1 MNGRLGNS
9 VYKGR
14 RIRLLPCIGTGKKHT
29 AAFHHHGPQFFD
41 HEYRHGKI
49 GVYDPCPF
57 LKTIV
62 LIFRIG
68 ADPGVAYQP
77 VNMISPFFQLF
88 HKSHH
93 FIIGRH
99 ICLHQDHLRFF
110 FLRKAVPKNSSLFL
124 IMSVCYKDPVFFR
137 RFRQDLFGD
146 PSSDSGG
153 TACDHS
159 YFSHFIT
166 PSVHQISVSVYK
178 AAGYGSALPDRSSGM
193 RKFHAPA

>member
-41 HEYRHGKI
+41 HEDRHGKI

-88 HKSHH
+88 QKPSFHHRKTYLPSSGSPEIFFPQEGCPEKQQPFSHH
-93 FIIGRH
+93 VRMLQRS
-99 ICLHQDHLRFF
+99 CLLSQIPPGSFW
-110 FLRKAVPKNSSLFL
+110 V
-124 IMSVCYKDPVFFR
+124 I
-137 RFRQDLFGD
+137 
-146 PSSDSGG
+146 PSHSGG
-153 TACDHS
+153 TACDQRYS
-159 YFSHFIT
+159 SH
-166 PSVHQISVSVYK
+166 
-178 AAGYGSALPDRSSGM
+178 R
-193 RKFHAPA
+193 